1 MKGLTLSG
9 LGRKEE
15 AYDYVRRGLK
25 NDLKSHVCWH
35 VYGLL
40 QRGDKK
46 YDEAIKCYRNA
57 LRWEKDNIQIMR
69 DLSLLQIQ
77 MRDLEGYRETRHQLF
92 NLRPMQQ
99 ASWIGFA
106 MSYDLLGDHD
116 TAVNILESFRQSQ
129 NNNEQHDYKHSELL
143 LYQNQILVE
152 AGQFERA
159 LKHLDEFSSQICD
172 KLAVRETKAHLLV
185 QLDRCEEAV
194 PIYETLIKINPDNVQ
209 YYKRYVQAKQADQ
222 DEQQQ
227 LAIFKQLQV
236 SENLTGQSLPL
247 PLPIQLL
254 LLLLH
259 CRMSTRVRTPLVASP
274 WMW

>member
-1 MKGLTLSG
+1 MKGLTLNG

-57 LRWEKDNIQIMR
+57 LRWEKDNIQILR

-92 NLRPMQQ
+92 RLRPSHH

-106 MSYDLLGDHD
+106 MSYDLLGDHE
-116 TAVNILESFRQSQ
+116 TAINILDTFRQSQ
-129 NNNEQHDYKHSELL
+129 TNNETHDYKHSELL

-152 AGQFERA
+152 AGHHERA
-159 LKHLDEFSSQICD
+159 LKHLDEFSGQICD
-172 KLAVRETKAHLLV
+172 KLAVKETRAQLLV
-185 QLDRCEEAV
+185 QLERCEEAV
-194 PIYETLIKINPDNVQ
+194 PIYEALIKINPDNVQ
-209 YYKRYVQAKQADQ
+209 YYKAYVEARKATG
-222 DEQQQ
+222 DEKK
-227 LAIFKQLQV
+227 LLEIYRELQV
-236 SENLTGQSLPL
+236 SQQLICFWVAPFQLTTCSFRRSILGRW
-247 PLPIQLL
+247 LL
-254 LLLLH
+254 VVSH
-259 CRMSTRVRTPLVASP
+259 
-274 WMW
+274 